1 MPNLNIEVS
10 DEQYEQLREVKDA
23 HALTWKALLIQGA
36 KSLDTDEPL

>member
-10 DEQYEQLREVKDA
+10 DNQYEALREVKDA

-36 KSLDTDEPL
+36 KSLDTNEQL